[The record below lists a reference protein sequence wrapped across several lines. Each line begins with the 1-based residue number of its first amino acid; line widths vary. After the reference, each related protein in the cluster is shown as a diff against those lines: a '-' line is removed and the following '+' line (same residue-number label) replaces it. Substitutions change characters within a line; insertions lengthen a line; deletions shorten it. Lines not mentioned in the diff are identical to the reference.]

1 MIRTLSA
8 TLLTSC
14 ALISTLVQKHDPLL
28 IWNAS
33 PSAPIGLYAV
43 QPPGKLGVPDLVVVS
58 PPEQLASWLAERG
71 YLPKGATLIKRVAG
85 LPGQKICRDGFA
97 LTIDGIP
104 MAEAQE
110 RDRAGRPLPQ
120 WRGCF
125 VLRPGEIFLLNWDAP
140 ASLDGRY
147 FGAFPV
153 SAAIGRASPLWTLD
167 DAQ

>member
-8 TLLTSC
+8 SLLTSC
-14 ALISTLVQKHDPLL
+14 ALISTLVKKHDPSL

-33 PSAPIGLYAV
+33 ASAPVGLYAV
-43 QPPGKLGVPDLVVVS
+43 QPAGKLDVTDLVVAR
-58 PPEQLASWLAERG
+58 PQEPLADWLAERG
-71 YLPKGATLIKRVAG
+71 YVPKGAMLIKRVAG
-85 LPGQKICRDGFA
+85 LPGQQICRDGPA
-97 LTIDGIP
+97 LTIDGVP
-104 MAEAQE
+104 MAEAHE
-110 RDRAGRPLPQ
+110 RDHLGRPLPR

-125 VLRPGEIFLLNWDAP
+125 VLRPGEIFLLNWDVP

-153 SAAIGRASPLWTLD
+153 SSVIGRATPLWTVE

>member
-1 MIRTLSA
+1 MIQTLSV
-8 TLLTSC
+8 TLLASS
-14 ALISTLVQKHDPLL
+14 ALISTLAMKHDPLL

-33 PSAPIGLYAV
+33 ASAPIGLYAV
-43 QPPGKLGVPDLVVVS
+43 QPPGKLGVTDLVVAR
-58 PPEQLASWLAERG
+58 PPESLTSWLAERG

-104 MAEAQE
+104 MAEALE
-110 RDRAGRPLPQ
+110 RDHAGRPLPQ

-125 VLRPGEIFLLNWDAP
+125 VLHPGEIFLLNWDAP

-147 FGAFPV
+147 FGALPV
-153 SAAIGRASPLWTLD
+153 SAVIGRAAPLWTVE

>member
-1 MIRTLSA
+1 MIRTFSV
-8 TLLTSC
+8 TLLASC
-14 ALISTLVQKHDPLL
+14 ALISTLAMKHDPLL

-33 PSAPIGLYAV
+33 ASAPTGLYAV
-43 QPPGKLGVPDLVVVS
+43 RPLGKLDVTDLVVAR
-58 PPEQLASWLAERG
+58 PPESLASWLAKRG

-85 LPGQKICRDGFA
+85 LPGQKICRDEYS

-104 MAEAQE
+104 MAETQK
-110 RDRAGRPLPQ
+110 RDHAGRPLPQ

-125 VLRPGEIFLLNWDAP
+125 VLRPGEIFLLNWDTP

-153 SAAIGRASPLWTLD
+153 SSIIGRAAPLWTVE